1 MKQKTYIARD
11 EVWCE
16 QNGTR
21 LLIEK
26 DEFENL
32 ELTIKCGHIE
42 VKATLAQFR
51 IDRLVAV
58 ASAKRE
64 TVAGEVSCPKC
75 GNYYG
80 GHATGSHD
88 ICCCHMP

>member
-1 MKQKTYIARD
+1 MSDKTYIARD

-21 LLIEK
+21 LIIEK
-26 DEFENL
+26 DEYENL

-58 ASAKRE
+58 ANAQKE
-64 TVAGEVSCPKC
+64 
-75 GNYYG
+75 
-80 GHATGSHD
+80 
-88 ICCCHMP
+88 